1 MIIVV
6 KETKRIAGKQ
16 SLVREGTDFFL
27 VSSVSNPVVDKTF
40 IVKCDE
46 NYKVKD
52 WNEVYTVIPSN
63 HERILDALETGVL
76 TVKEFNFVR

>member
-16 SLVREGTDFFL
+16 SLVQEGTNFFL
-27 VSSVSNPVVDKTF
+27 VSSVSNPAVDKTF

-46 NYKVKD
+46 NGKVKD
-52 WNEVYTVIPSN
+52 WNEVYTLSPSD
-63 HERILDALETGVL
+63 HERTLNELETGVL
-76 TVKEFNFVR
+76 SIKDFNFVR